1 MALTVTVLSATKKNG
16 GALRLTLDAP
26 RIVIGRSEGC
36 EVRIPDTTVSPRHA
50 SIRARGAE
58 YMLVDEGS
66 KNGTL
71 LGKVALSPMSPRAL
85 KSGDRVRVGRVWLEI
100 ATGPPQGPIAT
111 PAAAR
116 GLALALVAEGL
127 AARGEPAEPR
137 VLVVEGPDAGKTLS
151 LAETGRLHV
160 LGRAN
165 EAHLALDDP
174 DASRRHVG
182 VTPKA
187 DRVVVQD
194 LGSKAGATLDGAP
207 LGQNETPWRPG
218 QALEI
223 GRNVLALIHPVADA
237 LAEIERGP
245 DEPMSPGERADL
257 DEPESTEPPPVA
269 DLAPGTPTPSPA
281 LGDDFPETPPPP
293 SNDAR
298 PLARVAK
305 PKPRGGWGV
314 TDAAV
319 VLLALGVLILSAAGW
334 WLLGR

>member
-1 MALTVTVLSATKKNG
+1 MALTVTVLSSRKKAG
-16 GALRLTLDAP
+16 PALRLTFDAP

-36 EVRIPDTTVSPRHA
+36 EVRLPDPSVSVRHA

-58 YMLVDEGS
+58 YLLVDENS

-71 LGKVALSPMSPRAL
+71 LGKVLLSPLSPRVL
-85 KSGDRVRVGRVWLEI
+85 RTGDRVRVGRIWLEI
-100 ATGPPQGPIAT
+100 ATGPAAGPIST

-116 GLALALVAEGL
+116 AIALGLVAEGL
-127 AARGEPAEPR
+127 EERGESAEPR
-137 VLVVEGPDAGKTLS
+137 LRVVEGPDSGKTLS

-165 EAHLALDDP
+165 EAHLVLDDP

-182 VTPKA
+182 VTPKG

-194 LGSKAGATLDGAP
+194 LGSKGGASLDGAP
-207 LGQNETPWRPG
+207 LGPNEAAWRPG
-218 QALEI
+218 QALEV
-223 GRNVLALIHPVADA
+223 GRNVIALIHPAAEA

-245 DEPMSPGERADL
+245 DEAMMPEERAVL
-257 DEPESTEPPPVA
+257 DEPEASAPPPAVDSPA
-269 DLAPGTPTPSPA
+269 PSPA
-281 LGDDFPETPPPP
+281 PPPSDGFPETPPPP
-293 SNDAR
+293 AAANRSIAKAR
-298 PLARVAK
+298 R
-305 PKPRGGWGV
+305 PREGWGI

-334 WLLGR
+334 WLLRR